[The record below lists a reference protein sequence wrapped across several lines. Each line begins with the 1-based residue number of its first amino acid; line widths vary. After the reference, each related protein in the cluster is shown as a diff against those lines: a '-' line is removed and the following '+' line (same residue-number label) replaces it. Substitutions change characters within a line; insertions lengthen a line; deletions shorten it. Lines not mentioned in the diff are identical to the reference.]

1 MLTETV
7 QAYCNPDEV
16 SIPDVD
22 KWCLRNQANG
32 KKKTTTKTPQKT
44 SHQKT
49 YYHKRNPQTIIKY
62 SNSILIYDKKGNQF
76 QD

>member
-32 KKKTTTKTPQKT
+32 KKKQQQKPHKKRHTKKLTTTKET
-44 SHQKT
+44 
-49 YYHKRNPQTIIKY
+49 HKQ
-62 SNSILIYDKKGNQF
+62 S
-76 QD
+76 